1 MNTAPHPDAH
11 SGGSHPGAAGG
22 FTAGPRPTTPRKPPS
37 RTRRVFWFLV
47 FLVIAAVL
55 LGGFYGFEQFKQKLM
70 GQYFASMV
78 PPPTPVSTAKAT
90 SESVPQS
97 LEAIGTIMAVH
108 QVVISPQVDGKVIA
122 LKFESGQQVN
132 AGDVLV
138 QLEDASERADL
149 ATFQAQ
155 ARLATANLARARQ
168 LASKQFGSKQDV
180 DVQQSELDQANAG
193 IAKSQTQIGYK
204 VIKAPFGGLLG
215 VRQVNLGQ
223 YLSAGGAIV
232 TLTDLDRLY
241 IDFTLPEQNKASLA
255 VGQALELHLDS
266 FPDRLF
272 KATIASID
280 PQVDPN
286 TRAIKIRGE
295 LDNADHAL
303 QPGMYA
309 RVDVVLPPQPDVVT
323 IPETAVDY
331 TVYGDSVYVVKE
343 GKDKDGKPMTD
354 KDGKPQLVAEQTF
367 VTLGERFGDKV
378 AILKGVN
385 PGDTVVVGGQLK
397 LHNGATVTLS
407 TDTSLENP
415 TSLPKE

>member
-1 MNTAPHPDAH
+1 M
-11 SGGSHPGAAGG
+11 
-22 FTAGPRPTTPRKPPS
+22 
-37 RTRRVFWFLV
+37 
-47 FLVIAAVL
+47 
-55 LGGFYGFEQFKQKLM
+55 
-70 GQYFASMV
+70 
-78 PPPTPVSTAKAT
+78 
-90 SESVPQS
+90 
-97 LEAIGTIMAVH
+97 
-108 QVVISPQVDGKVIA
+108 IA
-122 LKFESGQQVN
+122 LKCESGDEVK
-132 AGDVLV
+132 AGDVLL

-155 ARLATANLARARQ
+155 APRATANRARARQ

-223 YLSAGGAIV
+223 YLSAGGGIV
-232 TLTDLDRLY
+232 RLTDLDRLY
-241 IDFTLPEQNKASLA
+241 VDFTLPEQDKASLA
-255 VGQALELHLDS
+255 VGQTLELHLDS

-272 KATIASID
+272 KASIASID

-286 TRAIKIRGE
+286 MRAVKIRGE
-295 LDNADHAL
+295 LDNPDHAL

-309 RVDVVLPPQPDVVT
+309 RVAVVLPPQTDVVT

-331 TVYGDSVYVVKE
+331 TVYGDSVYIVKD

-367 VTLGERFGDKV
+367 VTLGQRFGDKV
-378 AILKGVN
+378 SILKGVN
-385 PGDTVVVGGQLK
+385 AGDTVVVGGQLK
-397 LHNGATVTLS
+397 LHNGAAVTLS